1 MYKDD
6 PFSKVSTYIYNVY
19 TPFPSPC
26 LSLSPLLVLL
36 SLSVCLGQVMD
47 KYLKVKKIAAPM
59 DEVKFTWGPH
69 TLAPELT
76 PNDVQLEVRRHT
88 TIYIVET

>member
-1 MYKDD
+1 
-6 PFSKVSTYIYNVY
+6 
-19 TPFPSPC
+19 
-26 LSLSPLLVLL
+26 
-36 SLSVCLGQVMD
+36 MD

-76 PNDVQLEVRRHT
+76 PNDVQLEVRHS
-88 TIYIVET
+88 IYMHIYTHIYGWMDG